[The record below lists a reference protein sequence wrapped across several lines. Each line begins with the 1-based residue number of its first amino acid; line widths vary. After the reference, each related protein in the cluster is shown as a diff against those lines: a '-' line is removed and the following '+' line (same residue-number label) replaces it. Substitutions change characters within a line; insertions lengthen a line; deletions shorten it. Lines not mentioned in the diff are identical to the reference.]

1 MYNILCKKAKLK
13 KGDGTVRELHIEKND
28 AGQRLDKFLS
38 KALPDMPPSFLY
50 KALRL
55 KKIKRNRKRADKA
68 DILAVGDTLQLFIPE
83 DFFKTKEED
92 GDLCRLLEGITPR
105 LSILYEDEN
114 IMLLNKRPGI
124 NVHEDKD
131 GNTNTLITH
140 IQSYLYKKGEYDPKK
155 EQAFAPALC
164 NRIDRN
170 TGGIVIA
177 AKNAEALRVMNDKIK
192 NREIDKFYL
201 CAVHGI
207 PTPKEATL
215 EGFLLKDETNNLVRI
230 YKDKKSAA
238 LLKKNEGSLCGAQIF
253 GNDPDVMAEG
263 ARLALEISGCD
274 FLDINMGCP
283 MPKIANSGDGCGLMR
298 TPELA
303 GNIVEAVVKAV
314 DVPVTVKCRL
324 GWDKGNI
331 NVLDFTKRME
341 DSGAAMVTVH
351 GRTRAMLYS
360 GTADWDYI
368 RKVKDQLSIPVI
380 ANGDIVDAAS
390 ALRCLK
396 WTGADG
402 IMIGRATFGDPWI
415 FQQVSAAMAGLEVP
429 ERPVLKDRIAVA
441 VKQFELSEA
450 DHGEHIA
457 CLEARKHFAWYLR
470 GVRNASYYKKE
481 ITSMNKMEDIYRIA
495 KDIVRDLE

>member
-1 MYNILCKKAKLK
+1 MKLGKYEIENPLILGPMAGVTDWAFRTICAELGANITVTEMVSSRALVYQDQKSKKL
-13 KGDGTVRELHIEKND
+13 
-28 AGQRLDKFLS
+28 
-38 KALPDMPPSFLY
+38 
-50 KALRL
+50 LR
-55 KKIKRNRKRADKA
+55 
-68 DILAVGDTLQLFIPE
+68 
-83 DFFKTKEED
+83 
-92 GDLCRLLEGITPR
+92 
-105 LSILYEDEN
+105 
-114 IMLLNKRPGI
+114 
-124 NVHEDKD
+124 
-131 GNTNTLITH
+131 
-140 IQSYLYKKGEYDPKK
+140 
-155 EQAFAPALC
+155 
-164 NRIDRN
+164 
-170 TGGIVIA
+170 
-177 AKNAEALRVMNDKIK
+177 
-192 NREIDKFYL
+192 
-201 CAVHGI
+201 
-207 PTPKEATL
+207 
-215 EGFLLKDETNNLVRI
+215 
-230 YKDKKSAA
+230 
-238 LLKKNEGSLCGAQIF
+238 KNEGSLCGAQIF
-253 GNDPDVMAEG
+253 GNDPEIMAQAAVM
-263 ARLALEISGCD
+263 ALEISGCD

-303 GNIVEAVVKAV
+303 GKIVEAVVKAV

-341 DSGAAMVTVH
+341 DSGAAMVAVH

-380 ANGDIVDAAS
+380 ANGDIVDAPS

-415 FQQVSAAMAGLEVP
+415 FQQVSAAMAGQEVP
-429 ERPVLKDRIAVA
+429 ERPILKDRIAVA